1 MDTFEIGETI
11 RKMRKQQGMRQAE
24 LAEKAGIGR
33 STLVA
38 LEKGSM
44 PELGFGKIC
53 ALLAALGQTL
63 TVAPVKSR
71 RPTLDDLRNDQDL
84 E

>member
-1 MDTFEIGETI
+1 MDIFDIGELI
-11 RKMRKQQGMRQAE
+11 RQHRKSRGMRQAA
-24 LAEKAGIGR
+24 LASKAGIAR

-38 LEKGSM
+38 LENGSL

-53 ALLAALGQTL
+53 SLLAVLELDITI
-63 TVAPVKSR
+63 APARAR
-71 RPTLDDLRNDQDL
+71 RPTLEDLRNDPDM

>member
-1 MDTFEIGETI
+1 MDIFDIGETI
-11 RKMRKQQGMRQAE
+11 RLHRKSLGLRQAA
-24 LAEKAGIGR
+24 LASKAGIAR

-38 LEKGSM
+38 LENGKL

-53 ALLAALGQTL
+53 ALLAALGL
-63 TVAPVKSR
+63 DLSIAPARAK

>member
-1 MDTFEIGETI
+1 MDIFDIGEKI
-11 RKMRKQQGMRQAE
+11 RQQRKSLGLRQAA
-24 LAEKAGIGR
+24 LASKAGISR

-38 LEKGSM
+38 LENGNL

-53 ALLAALGQTL
+53 ALLAALGLDLSITP
-63 TVAPVKSR
+63 ARAK